1 MVLRRLVAVAGLGPS
16 RDAKDVELA
25 VLRHQLAVLHR
36 QVARP
41 MYRPADRMVLAWLAS
56 LLPRERW
63 SVFLVTPGTLLRWHR
78 ELVAHRW
85 TYRAGAW
92 GHQLRRERR
101 RGLVPDEPERPR
113 ASGGGPLDLPHD
125 VEDLVDDAA
134 ASTRVAAGNRS
145 DDPATKSSN
154 RVRTARAS
162 PSGTAIAPPGGPA
175 GRDRVGPVMTAR
187 APLTW
192 TSSWASRSS
201 TRKATRSTSPSSR
214 PSRTATSPSAGCG
227 CRATSSTKQP
237 PHQPLPS
244 CGTTRTCRCP
254 YLRGGTVRPA
264 IRRHCRHR
272 GVLRHRRQSHGRR
285 RLVRRPPRG
294 RRHLTRSERG
304 GHAALK
310 DAFARSRGMC

>member
-1 MVLRRLVAVAGLGPS
+1 MITVVAFWTIAVMVLRRLVAVAGLGPS

-125 VEDLVDDAA
+125 VEDLVD
-134 ASTRVAAGNRS
+134 RRC
-145 DDPATKSSN
+145 
-154 RVRTARAS
+154 RQH
-162 PSGTAIAPPGGPA
+162 
-175 GRDRVGPVMTAR
+175 
-187 APLTW
+187 
-192 TSSWASRSS
+192 ASR
-201 TRKATRSTSPSSR
+201 
-214 PSRTATSPSAGCG
+214 
-227 CRATSSTKQP
+227 
-237 PHQPLPS
+237 
-244 CGTTRTCRCP
+244 
-254 YLRGGTVRPA
+254 
-264 IRRHCRHR
+264 RREPQR
-272 GVLRHRRQSHGRR
+272 
-285 RLVRRPPRG
+285 
-294 RRHLTRSERG
+294 
-304 GHAALK
+304 
-310 DAFARSRGMC
+310 